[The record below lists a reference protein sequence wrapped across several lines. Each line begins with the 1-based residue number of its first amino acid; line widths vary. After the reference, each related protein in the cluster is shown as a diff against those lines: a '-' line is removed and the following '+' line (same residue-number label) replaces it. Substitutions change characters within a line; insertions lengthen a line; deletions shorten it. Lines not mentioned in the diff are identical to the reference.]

1 MKPCIIG
8 IVFKAGKILLNLD
21 FSQSVQG
28 YNVKV
33 PNGFVVLRRVSCS
46 HQHKALRNLMHT
58 EGLILKKLQHG
69 RRQCLRH
76 RIDFIQ
82 KEDSFGNAGLFNLF
96 INGGHNLRHGIFRNG
111 NLSVSIHF
119 LGNIRQ
125 SDGRLSGMVGNGIG
139 NQIDSQLLCH
149 LLHDSG
155 FSDSRRSHQEQRSL
169 PFHRNF
175 IATGGILLM
184 IGLHRPFDFFFCFF
198 YIHKV
203 LLIVSSLFY

>member
-1 MKPCIIG
+1 
-8 IVFKAGKILLNLD
+8 
-21 FSQSVQG
+21 
-28 YNVKV
+28 
-33 PNGFVVLRRVSCS
+33 
-46 HQHKALRNLMHT
+46 MHT

-139 NQIDSQLLCH
+139 NQIDSQFLCH

-175 IATGGILLM
+175 IATGGILLV

>member
-8 IVFKAGKILLNLD
+8 IVFKAGKILLNLN

-69 RRQCLRH
+69 GRQSLRH

-82 KEDSFGNAGLFNLF
+82 EKNPFGNAGFFNLF
-96 INGGHNLRHGIFRNG
+96 INGSHNLRHGIFRNG

-119 LGNIRQ
+119 FGNIRQ
-125 SDGRLSGMVGNGIG
+125 SDGGLSGMVGNGIG
-139 NQIDSQLLCH
+139 N
-149 LLHDSG
+149 
-155 FSDSRRSHQEQRSL
+155 
-169 PFHRNF
+169 
-175 IATGGILLM
+175 
-184 IGLHRPFDFFFCFF
+184 
-198 YIHKV
+198 
-203 LLIVSSLFY
+203 